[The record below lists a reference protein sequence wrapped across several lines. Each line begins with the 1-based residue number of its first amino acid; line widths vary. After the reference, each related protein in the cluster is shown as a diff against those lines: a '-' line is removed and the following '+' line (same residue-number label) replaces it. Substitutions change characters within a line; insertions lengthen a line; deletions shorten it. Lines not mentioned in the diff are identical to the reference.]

1 MNTIYFPFVC
11 WENLSAPPA
20 VHLLPP
26 SASTFFRLAG
36 FCVFCLLFDSV
47 FMLEQKIKTAP
58 LEQSRTALSDVIKSQ
73 DFVMLEVLPS
83 E

>member
-11 WENLSAPPA
+11 WENLSAPPV

-36 FCVFCLLFDSV
+36 GATITWFLCVFCLLFNCV
-47 FMLEQKIKTAP
+47 FMLKK
-58 LEQSRTALSDVIKSQ
+58 KN
-73 DFVMLEVLPS
+73 
-83 E
+83 